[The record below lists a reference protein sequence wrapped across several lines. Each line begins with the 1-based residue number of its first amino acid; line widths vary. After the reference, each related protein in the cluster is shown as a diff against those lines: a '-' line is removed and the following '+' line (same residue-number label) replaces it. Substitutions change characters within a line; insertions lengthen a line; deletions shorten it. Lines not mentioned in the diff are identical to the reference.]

1 LSSAFLT
8 WCAMRRLLNVRVATA
23 LCAGRFRIRAATR
36 FSFRGLIRRLL
47 TIAWASWSSRPRGC
61 FGLLMSASLRLLVG
75 RVAGERAGRGELA
88 ELVADHVLVHLHGQ
102 ELVAVIDTESE
113 AHELRQD
120 RRAARPDPDD
130 LVTARRPRGIGLV
143 QKVSVDERTFPDR
156 TRHIT
161 CPCC

>member
-1 LSSAFLT
+1 E
-8 WCAMRRLLNVRVATA
+8 C
-23 LCAGRFRIRAATR
+23 
-36 FSFRGLIRRLL
+36 
-47 TIAWASWSSRPRGC
+47 
-61 FGLLMSASLRLLVG
+61 
-75 RVAGERAGRGELA
+75 AGRGELT

-102 ELVAVIDTESE
+102 ELVAVIDTEGE

-161 CPCC
+161 CPCCGGEWSDHPSACCCA